1 MARFAHH
8 SAASTE
14 LYGLNRIRV
23 VQTPGVVNIVG
34 NSHGPLPLRDTEIE
48 FLRSEFCRGRIEPFQ
63 ELAIGEKVC
72 IKCGLMAGVEGIL
85 IKKKSSLRFVVT
97 IEMINQNAA
106 VEVNADDIVR
116 IA

>member
-1 MARFAHH
+1 MTFVHTSR
-8 SAASTE
+8 SE
-14 LYGLNRIRV
+14 RIRV